1 MIQNEINEIVEFC
14 SKIINEEKIGS
25 RYESND
31 IQKIWQLGNKI
42 TSLIKPLNISNLFP
56 KLQNAHSIKR
66 IRYDDRLYRAAIT
79 FRNYWSDESFYKEAI
94 KNLNVWN
101 KLRELTP
108 ICDRILSGA
117 SKYTRE
123 EVDKLIKECK
133 DKTYTEVREIFIR
146 FRKKEDKI
154 LEELGID
161 KYEFRDNLIEV
172 ADELHKI
179 IEEEDIKIEN
189 ELRRVYSSEQ
199 FREFRLLLS
208 ALQKEDVYLNKKWNK
223 DIKKIVKKELPE
235 TDLQI
240 GKQINELFTSI
251 NNFINNEKAR
261 ISIRDEI
268 PVTFIGNLS
277 TYLRAIESD
286 VNKQQYKKN
295 KDILN
300 KFIGKMGS

>member
-14 SKIINEEKIGS
+14 SKIISEERVGS

-31 IQKIWQLGNKI
+31 IQKIWQLGNRI
-42 TSLIKPLNISNLFP
+42 ISLIKPLNISTLLP
-56 KLQNAHSIKR
+56 KLQNVHSIKG

-79 FRNYWSDESFYKEAI
+79 FRNYWPDESFYREAI

-108 ICDRILSGA
+108 ICDRILTGA
-117 SKYTRE
+117 SKYTRD
-123 EVDKLIKECK
+123 EVDNLIKQCK

-146 FRKKEDKI
+146 FRKREDKI

-161 KYEFRDNLIEV
+161 KYEFRDTLIEV

-179 IEEEDIKIEN
+179 IEEDIKIEN
-189 ELRRVYSSEQ
+189 ELRRVYSPEQ

-223 DIKKIVKKELPE
+223 EIKKIVKKKLPE

-240 GKQINELFTSI
+240 GKRINEIFTSI

-286 VNKQQYKKN
+286 ENKQQYKKN

>member
-1 MIQNEINEIVEFC
+1 MIQNEIDEIVEFC
-14 SKIINEEKIGS
+14 SKIINEERVGS

-42 TSLIKPLNISNLFP
+42 ISLIKPLNISTLLP
-56 KLQNAHSIKR
+56 KLQNIHSIKG

-79 FRNYWSDESFYKEAI
+79 FRNYWPDESFYKEAI

-146 FRKKEDKI
+146 FRKIEDKI

-161 KYEFRDNLIEV
+161 KYEFRDTLIEV

-179 IEEEDIKIEN
+179 LEGDIKIEN
-189 ELRRVYSSEQ
+189 ELRRVYSPEQ
-199 FREFRLLLS
+199 FKEFRLLLS

-223 DIKKIVKKELPE
+223 EIKKIVKKKLPE
-235 TDLQI
+235 TGLQI
-240 GKQINELFTSI
+240 GKRINEIFTSI

-261 ISIRDEI
+261 ISIRNEI

-286 VNKQQYKKN
+286 ENKQQYKKN